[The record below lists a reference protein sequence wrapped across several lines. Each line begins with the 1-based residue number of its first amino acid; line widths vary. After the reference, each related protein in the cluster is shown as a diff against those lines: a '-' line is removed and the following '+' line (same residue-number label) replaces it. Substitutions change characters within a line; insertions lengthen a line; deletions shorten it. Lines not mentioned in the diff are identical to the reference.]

1 MAKAYRKPGTHLD
14 EREIGPDTAAVVIQ
28 QPDYLGRIVDARPII
43 EQAHAAGALAIMI
56 VNPIA
61 QALLKTPAELGADY
75 VVGDGQPLG
84 CGMNYGGPALGFIA
98 TGKKNLRRLP
108 GRIVGLSEDTDGR
121 RAFVLT
127 LQAREQHIRRD
138 KASSNIC
145 SNQALNALAVNM
157 YLSYVGGEGLVKIA
171 RRCHALA
178 CFAEDE
184 LAKREIRRMDD
195 APYFNEFAIA
205 LNHPQEVSDALFANG
220 VIGGLFIPGGM
231 LLAFTEK
238 RTEAEIERLARL
250 IQEADR

>member
-1 MAKAYRKPGTHLD
+1 
-14 EREIGPDTAAVVIQ
+14 
-28 QPDYLGRIVDARPII
+28 
-43 EQAHAAGALAIMI
+43 
-56 VNPIA
+56 
-61 QALLKTPAELGADY
+61 
-75 VVGDGQPLG
+75 
-84 CGMNYGGPALGFIA
+84 
-98 TGKKNLRRLP
+98 
-108 GRIVGLSEDTDGR
+108 
-121 RAFVLT
+121 
-127 LQAREQHIRRD
+127 
-138 KASSNIC
+138 
-145 SNQALNALAVNM
+145 M